1 MKFLLFLV
9 KTLLRLVF
17 APENSAMVRIARC
30 FAPGEK

>member
-1 MKFLLFLV
+1 MKFVLFLV

-17 APENSAMVRIARC
+17 APENSAMMRIARC